1 MLRRLSDLI
10 VGTGRDGTAVQW
22 QDALRATAPAGEE
35 ATRAR
40 RDAARQARATADQ
53 AARIAQV
60 QLRAAE
66 FPPPALPAGA
76 VWAQRPGV
84 WHQAAEHPVRVTP
97 PSGTE
102 IVPDLTLFHDCPR
115 AEMIL
120 RQSISPRGAPA
131 PFTLSL
137 DTLRFEGSFLSLAI
151 ALPEAGATAL
161 SAREI
166 VQLDLHA
173 TLHGT
178 TRLYGR
184 LNLQQGPNTV
194 QMLAEFPTPETGTTR
209 VEFDLAYGDLRDLP
223 VDRAW
228 IDLIVERPT
237 MMRLTLQD
245 LILSRRLR
253 AEI

>member
-10 VGTGRDGTAVQW
+10 AGTGRGATAGQW
-22 QDALRATAPAGEE
+22 PDALHQATPAEVE

-40 RDAARQARATADQ
+40 HDAARQARATADQ
-53 AARIAQV
+53 TARAAQI

-66 FPPPALPAGA
+66 FPPPTLPAGA
-76 VWAQRPGV
+76 VWAQRPAV
-84 WHQAAEHPVRVTP
+84 WHQAAEDPVRISP

-120 RQSISPRGAPA
+120 RQSLSDPGAPA
-131 PFTLSL
+131 PFSLSL
-137 DTLRFEGSFLSLAI
+137 DTLRFEGSFLSLVI
-151 ALPEAGATAL
+151 ALPEDGATAL
-161 SAREI
+161 SARE
-166 VQLDLHA
+166 VLQLDLHA
-173 TLHGT
+173 TLSGQ

-194 QMLAEFPTPETGTTR
+194 QMLAEFPTPDAGATR
-209 VEFDLAYGDLRDLP
+209 VEFDLAYGELRDLP

-228 IDLIVERPT
+228 VDLIVERPT
-237 MMRLTLQD
+237 MMRLTLHD